1 MVKHIS
7 IFFHQKPVS
16 LSFLF
21 FLLAVLGWKVPG
33 LRSSSTKNYIEDRL
47 YGKDDDSDDPDVPP
61 LADVTGVVVND
72 LPGDPGSHETGD

>member
-33 LRSSSTKNYIEDRL
+33 LRSSSTENDVEDRL

-72 LPGDPGSHETGD
+72 LPGDPGSHEAGD